1 LHEIQIE
8 IATGVTDELRK
19 ALGRLIPQL
28 GGKQFAP
35 SDERLKALLAA
46 SGSTLLLARLP
57 VDGGAVVGMLSLTV
71 YPVPTGIRAIIED
84 VVVDEAFRSRGIAR
98 SLIHA
103 ALEIAR
109 SQGAGGVTLTSNPR
123 RVAANHLYQK
133 MGFIRRETNSYY
145 FDLQKNTGQV
155 L

>member
-1 LHEIQIE
+1 MHNAQIE
-8 IATGVTDELRK
+8 RAEIVTDELRE
-19 ALGRLIPQL
+19 ALGRLLQQL
-28 GGKQFAP
+28 GGNQSTA
-35 SDERLKALLAA
+35 SYDRLKELLTR
-46 SGSTLLLARLP
+46 SGSTLLLARMTEA
-57 VDGGAVVGMLSLTV
+57 GGAVVGMLSLTV

-84 VVVDEAFRSRGIAR
+84 VVVDEAFRSRGIAQ

-109 SQGAGGVTLTSNPR
+109 LQRAGGVSLTSNPR
-123 RVAANHLYQK
+123 RGAANRLYQK

-155 L
+155 D